1 MEKTAVEFII
11 NEIIKLTGIN
21 IQMDEP
27 IIEQSKLMFE
37 EQIRDAFNAG
47 MNNSVDYFIPFL
59 DDNDESKEYY
69 KQVFNK

>member
-1 MEKTAVEFII
+1 MGKTAVEFII